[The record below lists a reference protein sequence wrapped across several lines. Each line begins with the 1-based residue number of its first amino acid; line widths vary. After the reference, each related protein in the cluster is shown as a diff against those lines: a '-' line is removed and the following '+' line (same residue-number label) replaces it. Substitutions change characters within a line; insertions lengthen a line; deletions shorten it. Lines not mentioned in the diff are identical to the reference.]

1 MRTMIDS
8 LYLYDPQFKC
18 GADKFTSDESTSASA
33 PITCLSD
40 INDAMTQYCGVKQ
53 LIFDTHGAPG
63 QIATSDGSN
72 IEGIDFMFKAVPD
85 AFFKREARVL
95 FFGCNIGEGDKGD
108 TFLDEI
114 GKYLLRNKGGYV
126 GATTVTNANFDFSKL
141 GIPVCSEA
149 FMMPLSFGRL
159 KVRRYDA
166 AGNVVGS
173 KVVDRHGFN
182 R

>member
-1 MRTMIDS
+1 MIDN

-18 GADKFTSDESTSASA
+18 GADKFTSDESASASA
-33 PITCLSD
+33 PITSFSD
-40 INDAMTQYCGVKQ
+40 ITDAMVQYGGVKQ

-63 QIATSDGSN
+63 QIAMSDGATV
-72 IEGIDFMFKAVPD
+72 EGVDFMLNAVPD
-85 AFFKREARVL
+85 VFFQREARVL
-95 FFGCNIGEGDKGD
+95 FYGCNIGEGDKGD

-114 GKYLLRNKGGYV
+114 GKYLLCNKGGYV
-126 GATTVTNANFDFSKL
+126 GASTVKNVTLDFSKFGVQL
-141 GIPVCSEA
+141 CTET
-149 FMMPLSFGRL
+149 FMVPLSFGRL